1 MKRFVISILSVAV
14 FFVGLG
20 SLVEHVGAKFKSDEK
35 ALEIVRKARIAI
47 GGDSAIAEVRGLV
60 ISGRSTHQFKVDG
73 SEQTE
78 QGESEIAM
86 QFPDKLVKSV
96 KIGKDDGTG
105 AKAVMQQHDVMIVT
119 KEGNAKVMAFPAG
132 DGEFTTAD
140 GKKVIIREKVVDGN
154 DAPAGNGE
162 KRVFIRRSADGEAGE
177 VRVVEGERILKAD
190 KDVVVGRANA
200 PRASAAKQNEL
211 LRLSLALLV
220 TAPEGIEVNYTF
232 AGETDIDGTPVNIVN
247 AEFGGAN
254 YKLFFS
260 KSSSLPVAMSYA
272 GFPMPAVVKFV
283 KGEPIPGEAPR
294 AMTFTK
300 KIDAEASV
308 EHLVK
313 FSDYRINGSVQL
325 PYRWTTSVGGVTKET
340 FDVTAYDINPADL
353 AERFK
358 GQKTFIRMKSPDG
371 Q

>member
-1 MKRFVISILSVAV
+1 MMKRFVISILSVAV

-20 SLVEHVGAKFKSDEK
+20 SLVEHAGAKFKSDEK
-35 ALEIVRKARIAI
+35 ALEIVRKARTAI
-47 GGDSAIAEVRGLV
+47 GGDAAIAEVRGLV

-78 QGESEIAM
+78 QGETEIAM
-86 QFPDKLVKSV
+86 QFPDKLMKSV

-105 AKAVMQQHDVMIVT
+105 ASAVLQQNDIMIVT
-119 KEGNAKVMAFPAG
+119 KDGTANVMDIPAG
-132 DGEFTTAD
+132 EREFAIVE
-140 GKKVIIREKVVDGN
+140 GKNVVLREKVVEGE
-154 DAPAGNGE
+154 APAANGE
-162 KRVFIRRSADGEAGE
+162 KRILIRKAGNSAADE
-177 VRVVEGERILKAD
+177 VRLVEGARTLQRE
-190 KDVVVGRANA
+190 KDVVIGRS
-200 PRASAAKQNEL
+200 RALAAKQNEL

-232 AGETDIDGTPVNIVN
+232 AGESDIDGTPVNIVN

-260 KSSSLPVAMSYA
+260 KSSGLPVAMSYA

-313 FSDYRINGSVQL
+313 FSDYRINGSVQF

-340 FDVTAYDINPADL
+340 FDVTAYDINPANL

-358 GQKTFIRMKSPDG
+358 GQKTFVRMKSPDG